1 MTPTPAL
8 SEVAPHA
15 GHLDMSALQPEKL
28 RAWHRERLAVVY
40 VRQSTA
46 QQVLAHQ
53 ESTRL
58 QYGLVARAEAL
69 GWPAERVLVIDDD
82 LGKSG
87 TSAAGRAGFQRLVSE
102 VGLGHV
108 GLILGVEMSR
118 LARSNA
124 DWHRLLEVCAL
135 FGTLIA
141 DLDGIYDPTQYN
153 DRLLLGLKGTMSEA
167 ELHLLKQRL
176 YQGCLSK
183 ARRGELAFA
192 LPTGYVWGLDGQIQL
207 DPDEQVQHVVR
218 LIFHQFEV
226 LGTLGGLL
234 RYLAC
239 NDIRLGVRVRE
250 GPNAGKGQLVWRR
263 PNRMTLQNLLKHP
276 LYAGAYVYGRRQD
289 DPRRKQADHP
299 RSGRVV
305 MRRADWHA
313 FLLDHCPAYITWDQY
328 ERNLARLEANRARA
342 DAMGVVRDGPAL
354 LAGLVVCAQCRARLV
369 VHYAQ
374 SRRRPAPH
382 APHTYEC
389 TRLRGNYGG
398 PLCQHVPGPCLD
410 TFVGEQV
417 LAALE
422 PAALELSLAAAEQVE
437 QERATLLAHWQQ
449 RRERAAYEA
458 ERAARQYHAVEPEHR
473 LVARSLEWAW
483 EEKLE
488 VQQQLEEEYHRFL
501 QQQPRGL
508 SDAERTAIRHLAAD
522 IPALWQAATTTAAD
536 RKELVRQVVEQVV
549 VAVQGASE
557 QVQVRIHW
565 VGGGQTAGVLTRP
578 IARFAD
584 RSDYAAL
591 CERVRT
597 LTEARWSVP
606 AIARQLEAD
615 GYAPW
620 RPGGTWTVASVLT
633 LRRQLGLSG
642 QHRRGRS
649 CEALGQDEWWAADF
663 AYMLGMTRS
672 LLHTWIQRRLMH
684 ARQEEQGMHRW
695 IVQADAATVERLRQ
709 YRQRDIASETRR
721 RWTTSPEL
729 SGSLPEEELHA

>member
-1 MTPTPAL
+1 MTPAPTSSHPSPLRSGPVVAGL
-8 SEVAPHA
+8 S
-15 GHLDMSALQPEKL
+15 SEKL
-28 RAWHRERLAVVY
+28 RGWHRERLAVVY
-40 VRQSTA
+40 IRQSTP
-46 QQVLAHQ
+46 QQVLVHG

-58 QYGLVARAEAL
+58 QYGLAQHAEAL
-69 GWPAERVLVIDDD
+69 GWLAERVLVIDDD

-87 TSAAGRAGFQRLVSE
+87 TSATSQAGFQRLVSE

-183 ARRGELAFA
+183 ARRGELSFA
-192 LPTGYVWGLDGQIQL
+192 LPTGYIWGPDGQIQL
-207 DPDEQVQHVVR
+207 DPDEQVQQVVQ
-218 LIFHQFEV
+218 LIFQQFEA
-226 LGTLGGLL
+226 LGTLGGVL
-234 RYLAC
+234 RYLAR

-250 GPNAGKGQLVWRR
+250 GPSAGRGQLVWRR
-263 PNRMTLQNLLKHP
+263 PNRMTLQNVLKHP

-289 DPRRKQADHP
+289 TPRRKQAERP

-305 MRRADWHA
+305 MRRAEWHA
-313 FLLDHCPAYITWDQY
+313 LLPDHCPAYLSWDQY

-342 DAMGVVRDGPAL
+342 DAMGAARDGPAL
-354 LAGLVVCAQCRARLV
+354 LAGLVVCAHCGARLV

-374 SRRRPAPH
+374 SHRRP

-389 TRLRGNYGG
+389 TRQRGTYGG

-410 TFVGEQV
+410 ALVSEQV

-422 PAALELSLAAAEQVE
+422 PAALELSLAAAQQVE
-437 QERATLLAHWQQ
+437 QERTILLQHWQQ

-473 LVARSLEWAW
+473 LVARTLERAW
-483 EEKLE
+483 EEQLE
-488 VQQQLEEEYHRFL
+488 AQQQLEEEYHRVL

-508 SDAERTAIRHLAAD
+508 SDAERTAIRRLAAD
-522 IPALWQAATTTAAD
+522 IPALWRASTTTAAD
-536 RKELVRQVVEQVV
+536 RKELVRQVVEQIE
-549 VAVQGASE
+549 VAVQGTSE
-557 QVQVRIHW
+557 QVQVRIRW
-565 VGGGQTAGVLTRP
+565 AGGGQTEGTLIRP

-584 RSDYAAL
+584 RSDYTAL

-597 LTEARWSVP
+597 LTAARWSAP
-606 AIARQLEAD
+606 AMARQLEAD

-620 RPGGTWTVASVLT
+620 RSGRPWTVANVLT
-633 LRRQLGLSG
+633 LRQQLGLSG
-642 QHRRGRS
+642 HHHRGRS
-649 CEALGQDEWWAADF
+649 CEALGPEEWWAADL
-663 AYMLGMTRS
+663 ARMLGMTRS
-672 LLHTWIQRRLMH
+672 LFHSWIQRGLVR
-684 ARQEEQGMHRW
+684 ARQEGQGMHRW
-695 IVQADAATVERLRQ
+695 IVWADASTVERLQQ
-709 YRQRDIASETRR
+709 YRHRDIASDIRS
-721 RWTTSPEL
+721 RWAEAHKL
-729 SGSLPEEELHA
+729 SGPPPEEEPHA

>member
-1 MTPTPAL
+1 MTSPMATPTALPASPSVV
-8 SEVAPHA
+8 SE
-15 GHLDMSALQPEKL
+15 LQGLQGKL

-40 VRQSTA
+40 IRQSTP
-46 QQVLAHQ
+46 QQVLVHG

-58 QYGLVARAEAL
+58 QYGLAARAEAL
-69 GWPAERVLVIDDD
+69 GWAAERVLVIDDD

-87 TSAAGRAGFQRLVSE
+87 TSAAARAGFQRLVSE

-183 ARRGELAFA
+183 ARRGALTFA
-192 LPTGYVWGLDGQIQL
+192 LPTGYVWGPDGQIQL
-207 DPDEQVQHVVR
+207 DPDEQVRQVVR
-218 LIFHQFEV
+218 LIFAQFEA

-234 RYLAC
+234 RSLAR

-250 GPNAGKGQLVWRR
+250 GSAAAKGQLVWRR

-313 FLLDHCPAYITWDQY
+313 FLPDHCPAYISWEQY
-328 ERNLARLEANRARA
+328 EQNLARLAANRARA
-342 DAMGVVRDGPAL
+342 DALGAVHKGTAL
-354 LAGLVVCAQCRARLV
+354 LAGLIVCGRCGARLN

-374 SRRRPAPH
+374 SHRRPS
-382 APHTYEC
+382 PHTYEC
-389 TRLRGNYGG
+389 TRQRGNYGG

-410 TFVGEQV
+410 AFVSQQV
-417 LAALE
+417 LAALA

-437 QERATLLAHWQQ
+437 QERAALLQHWQQ
-449 RRERAAYEA
+449 RRERVAYEV

-473 LVARSLEWAW
+473 LVARTLERAW
-483 EEKLE
+483 EEQLAA
-488 VQQQLEEEYHRFL
+488 QQQLEEEYHRFL
-501 QQQPRGL
+501 HEQPRGL
-508 SDAERTAIRHLAAD
+508 SDDEREAIRRLAAD
-522 IPALWQAATTTAAD
+522 IPALWDAPTTTSAD
-536 RKELVRQVVEQVV
+536 RKEILRQVLERVD
-549 VAVQGASE
+549 VAVQGTSE
-557 QVQVRIHW
+557 QVHVRIAW
-565 VGGGQTAGVLTRP
+565 VGGAQTEGMVQRP
-578 IARFAD
+578 LARLAD
-584 RSDYAAL
+584 RSDYDRL
-591 CERVRT
+591 CERVRALAT
-597 LTEARWSVP
+597 AGWSN
-606 AIARQLEAD
+606 AAMARQLTAD
-615 GYAPW
+615 GFSSGRARHGWGIP
-620 RPGGTWTVASVLT
+620 SLCT
-633 LRRQLGLSG
+633 LREHLGLTG
-642 QHRRGRS
+642 RHHRGNAHD
-649 CEALGQDEWWAADF
+649 ALGRDEWWAADL
-663 AYMLGMTRS
+663 A
-672 LLHTWIQRRLMH
+672 RRLAMPRSGLH
-684 ARQEEQGMHRW
+684 HWIGQGRVRARQEESGHHRW
-695 IVQADAATVERLRQ
+695 IIWADASEVERLRR
-709 YRQRDIASETRR
+709 YRYRDIAEETRQ
-721 RWTTSPEL
+721 RWRAPHARSNMPER
-729 SGSLPEEELHA
+729 S